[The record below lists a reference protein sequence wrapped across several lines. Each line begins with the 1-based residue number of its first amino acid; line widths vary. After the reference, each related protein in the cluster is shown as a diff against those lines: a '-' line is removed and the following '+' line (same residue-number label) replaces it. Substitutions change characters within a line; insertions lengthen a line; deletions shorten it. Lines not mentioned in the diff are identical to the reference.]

1 VKRLSLLFVASHDA
15 RELQIF
21 YDSSVRRVSLFA
33 IGLMA
38 VMAAAILL
46 HGQAGAAQLQL
57 RWQDGSSDEDGFQI
71 ERKSGRGKFKL
82 LATTGPDVTFYL
94 DTNLKSVTIYCYRV
108 RAYNSAGNSQYSN
121 PACGKTQAD
130 LSISKTGSGT
140 GTVLSIP
147 PGIDCGA
154 ACTASYA
161 VGSIVGLVA
170 IPDAGS
176 VLKGWRGKKDCRDGT
191 VTMNTNRSCTAVFVI
206 DPAAPLPVATVASI
220 NKPTV
225 LDNATRAGRSGADGQ
240 AVPPSN
246 GWPSFIGVFR
256 PSTGEW
262 FLDKNGTGSLDSCRM
277 DTCVGSLGK
286 EGDIPVTGSWMGTQ
300 APFLGVFDPGSA
312 TWYLDLDG
320 NGVLDGCE
328 ANACRYIYGEP
339 GDLPVVGDW
348 TGEGRTKIGVFR
360 PATGEWHFDIKGAG
374 DLAGCNLDSCS
385 RFFGGSGDLPVVG
398 DWTGEG
404 KTKIGVFRLGTG
416 EWLLDFSGAG
426 DGKSC
431 AGQCL
436 SFGAEG
442 DLPVVGDWD
451 GAGADKIGVFRP
463 GTGQWFLDLNGNG
476 QWDGCS
482 VDLCRG
488 PFGQPGDLPVV
499 GKWM

>member
-1 VKRLSLLFVASHDA
+1 MLSVASHDA
-15 RELQIF
+15 RELQTF
-21 YDSSVRRVSLFA
+21 SDGRGRRASLFA

-46 HGQAGAAQLQL
+46 HGQALAAEL
-57 RWQDGSSDEDGFQI
+57 RLSWQDASSDEDGFQI
-71 ERKSGRGKFKL
+71 ERKSGSGKFKL
-82 LATTGPDVTFYL
+82 HATTGPDVTFYL
-94 DTNLKSVTIYCYRV
+94 DTNLRGATTYCYLV
-108 RAYNSAGNSQYSN
+108 RAYNSAGHSQYSN

-130 LSISKTGSGT
+130 LSIRKMGSGT

-154 ACTASYA
+154 TCTASYA

-176 VLKGWRGKKDCRDGT
+176 VLKGWKGKKDCRDGT
-191 VTMNTNRSCTAVFVI
+191 VTMNTNRTCTAVFVI
-206 DPAAPLPVATVASI
+206 DPASPLSAATVASI
-220 NKPTV
+220 NKPPV
-225 LDNATRAGRSGADGQ
+225 LDSATRASRPGDDDR
-240 AVPPSN
+240 AVPPSH
-246 GWPSFIGVFR
+246 GWPSSIGIFR

-262 FLDKNGTGSLDSCRM
+262 FLDKNGTGSLDACRTDSCL
-277 DTCVGSLGK
+277 GPLGK
-286 EGDIPVTGSWMGTQ
+286 EGDIPVAGAWMGTQ
-300 APFLGVFDPGSA
+300 ATFLGVFDPGAA
-312 TWYLDLDG
+312 TWYLDLNG

-360 PATGEWHFDIKGAG
+360 PATGEWHFDINGDG
-374 DLAGCNLDSCS
+374 DLAGCNLNSCT
-385 RFFGGSGDLPVVG
+385 RIFGGSGDLPVVG

-404 KTKIGVFRLGTG
+404 KTKIGVFRPGTG
-416 EWLLDFSGAG
+416 EWLLDFSGDG

-436 SFGAEG
+436 SLGAEG
-442 DLPVVGDWD
+442 DVPVVGDWD
-451 GAGADKIGVFRP
+451 ATGADKIGVFRP
-463 GTGQWFLDLNGNG
+463 STGEWFLDLNGNG
-476 QWDGCS
+476 QWDRCN
-482 VDLCRG
+482 VDLCLG